1 MITVPACIQQHLL
14 LSVFFWIQYVVA
26 AKSQGA
32 TRSLKFLAKQLIT
45 RAILPLLP
53 TYTFFATTT
62 TTDQNKNPNKRWWDG
77 KGRKKKASIQN
88 QKLLKLRESLKSNNP
103 RHPRHKRCAREREET
118 PTTHGKTSWY
128 SWCFQGLILFF
139 YEDCQQEL
147 YLKLVFLL
155 RDRQQN
161 CCDEKS
167 GRPTTALAQ
176 EDPEEESRN
185 SEP

>member
-1 MITVPACIQQHLL
+1 
-14 LSVFFWIQYVVA
+14 
-26 AKSQGA
+26 
-32 TRSLKFLAKQLIT
+32 
-45 RAILPLLP
+45 
-53 TYTFFATTT
+53 
-62 TTDQNKNPNKRWWDG
+62 
-77 KGRKKKASIQN
+77 
-88 QKLLKLRESLKSNNP
+88 LKSNNP